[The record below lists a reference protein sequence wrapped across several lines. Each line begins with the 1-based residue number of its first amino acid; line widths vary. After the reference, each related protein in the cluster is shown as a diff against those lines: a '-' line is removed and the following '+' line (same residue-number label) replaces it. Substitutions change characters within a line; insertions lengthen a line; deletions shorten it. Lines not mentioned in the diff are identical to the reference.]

1 MFVRCCCNKNP
12 PLIVV
17 AAVLPK
23 VCADTHATGS
33 EHPWRQPH
41 QTSPQFLKRAS
52 QAFKRL
58 ELWFRANT
66 VTTLVFVEE
75 PRGERESL
83 TPKSIASRQLFGL
96 GRIRYPGRTML
107 LRPSRGGTTPRPTT
121 RGQRTNIRVTTSI
134 IKLDFLKVLGAVS
147 QNIYCAH
154 DAHACLYRSGS
165 LYQYLIISV
174 YLLIYIDICVHSG
187 RPIDI

>member
-1 MFVRCCCNKNP
+1 MVLLQQKSSLNCRCGHFTEGLRRHPRNRKRTS
-12 PLIVV
+12 LE
-17 AAVLPK
+17 
-23 VCADTHATGS
+23 ATSQDLTTVS
-33 EHPWRQPH
+33 EEGKPSFWNCG
-41 QTSPQFLKRAS
+41 
-52 QAFKRL
+52 
-58 ELWFRANT
+58 FRTNT
-66 VTTLVFVEE
+66 VTTLVFMEE
-75 PRGERESL
+75 PGGERESL

-121 RGQRTNIRVTTSI
+121 RGQRTNISVTTSI

-165 LYQYLIISV
+165 LYQYL
-174 YLLIYIDICVHSG
+174 YIYSSI
-187 RPIDI
+187 